1 MKEVQVGTFCMKQ
14 LKAPRCHWPM
24 CGKQMFLLGENDGF
38 WMFAC
43 GCGTTR
49 ALTKPAQRA
58 ASLYT
63 KYQNDTDQQRRL
75 TRYLESKRAY
85 SFPRGK

>member
-1 MKEVQVGTFCMKQ
+1 
-14 LKAPRCHWPM
+14 
-24 CGKQMFLLGENDGF
+24 MFLLGENDGF

-58 ASLYT
+58 ASLYQT
-63 KYQNDTDQQRRL
+63 YENSTEQERQRQ
-75 TRYLESKRAY
+75 RYLESRPAY
-85 SFPRGK
+85 SFAPLREGANAPPRRN